1 MEVGTFFGIPAVSIL
16 HPSATDWLVSKYFIS
31 VFLFLHILIIHE
43 FPNKPLKEIRKAM
56 RNELKLWKQR
66 IQAEDEL

>member
-1 MEVGTFFGIPAVSIL
+1 MSFQTNL
-16 HPSATDWLVSKYFIS
+16 
-31 VFLFLHILIIHE
+31 
-43 FPNKPLKEIRKAM
+43 LKEIRNAM

>member
-1 MEVGTFFGIPAVSIL
+1 MECNNIYYAVDI
-16 HPSATDWLVSKYFIS
+16 DGEVSVKS
-31 VFLFLHILIIHE
+31 
-43 FPNKPLKEIRKAM
+43 PNKPLKEIRNAM

>member
-1 MEVGTFFGIPAVSIL
+1 MDFCCFYFPLFCI
-16 HPSATDWLVSKYFIS
+16 HWLMSKYFIS
-31 VFLFLHILIIHE
+31 VFLFLHNLIIHE
-43 FPNKPLKEIRKAM
+43 FPNKPLKEIRNAM